1 MLHRVGARMRLR
13 ISVTTHSFASA
24 SIRNYSG
31 YNLYKLHKTHWIS
44 WCGWVNGVV
53 NGVDSQRIHD
63 IDNAIGPEIPLC
75 VLDFMVRVG
84 QWRGQWRKFPKNPRH

>member
-1 MLHRVGARMRLR
+1 MLYRVGARMRLR

-31 YNLYKLHKTHWIS
+31 YNLYKLHQTHSVS

-53 NGVDSQRIHD
+53 NGVDFQRIHD
-63 IDNAIGPEIPLC
+63 IDHAIDLEMPFGVSESLG
-75 VLDFMVRVG
+75 LRQSESLRV
-84 QWRGQWRKFPKNPRH
+84 